1 MSKKITLSN
10 KEVLDAYKFLQ
21 NLTLSAKASRG
32 RSKLLKRLEEKN
44 KEFNEDLKELQNRYF
59 DAKEDGSFKTAHGM
73 MLFKEDVTNDEKEE
87 YSTAYNDLFDEKV
100 VIEFG
105 EYSKK
110 YEDLFDG
117 LENLTQDISGEN
129 ANIYDKLLDEYEANK
144 EEK

>member
-44 KEFNEDLKELQNRYF
+44 KEFNDDLKELQNQYF
-59 DAKEDGSFKTAHGM
+59 DTEEDGSFKTAHGQ
-73 MLFKEDVTNDEKEE
+73 MLFKEEITNDDKVE
-87 YSTAYNDLFDEKV
+87 YFKAYDELFKDEV

-117 LENLTQDISGEN
+117 LETLTQEISGEN